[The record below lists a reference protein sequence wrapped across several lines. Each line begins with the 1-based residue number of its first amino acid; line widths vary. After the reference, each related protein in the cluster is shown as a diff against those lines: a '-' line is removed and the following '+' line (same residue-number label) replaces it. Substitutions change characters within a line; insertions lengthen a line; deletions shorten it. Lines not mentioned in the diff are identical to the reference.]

1 MHTPSYA
8 RMVVE
13 NIKKKGETDSVMPM
27 PKLNVLK
34 DLVPEKMKISLP
46 QTQMQ
51 MPRPIKLVKAMFVV
65 SEMMK
70 IREEESVDVH
80 K

>member
-51 MPRPIKLVKAMFVV
+51 MARPIKLVKAMFVV

-70 IREEESVDVH
+70 IRE
-80 K
+80 